1 MSYGSG
7 GLQRRERE
15 ELAAITTEIR
25 VRVLNVSAAGCLVE
39 TNRPLEIGRA
49 ATLRLS
55 FSGGDFED
63 TVQIVR
69 CQEITGSGSV
79 YHVGVAFLTTTAP
92 SIESLRYMIRRQSGR
107 WIGWIRLV
115 EKNHT

>member
-1 MSYGSG
+1 MNYGSG
-7 GLQRRERE
+7 AVHQTGLE
-15 ELAAITTEIR
+15 ELAALTTEIR

-39 TNRPLEIGRA
+39 TNRPLDIGRA
-49 ATLRLS
+49 ATLRLT

-69 CQEITGSGSV
+69 CQEITGSGMV

-92 SIESLRYMIRRQSGR
+92 SIESLRYMIRRQSGQ
-107 WIGWIRLV
+107 WIGWIRLM
-115 EKNHT
+115 EKAPK